1 MCLMV
6 SRSQLK
12 SVLAGI
18 VFLAGCAY
26 VGYANELLKE
36 AIPPLHRA
44 ILMIGF
50 ILGAGAASR
59 WIMVLDIKRNMTKIK
74 RIRSNRES
82 NTTAR
87 R

>member
-1 MCLMV
+1 ML
-6 SRSQLK
+6 
-12 SVLAGI
+12 VLAGAI
-18 VFLAGCAY
+18 FLAGCAY

-44 ILMIGF
+44 IIMIGF

-59 WIMVLDIKRNMTKIK
+59 WIMVLDIKRNMAKIE
-74 RIRSNRES
+74 RIRSNRKS

>member
-6 SRSQLK
+6 SRSQLM
-12 SVLAGI
+12 SVLAGA

-74 RIRSNRES
+74 RIPNRKS